1 MKLNKFCF
9 IVVTLLLLSCV
20 KYSFRGA
27 LPSYLETIYIE
38 DFEDRTNYPGVR
50 EEFMDKVTE
59 AFISDNSL
67 KVIEDKKSSD
77 LILKGSIVSIRR
89 RPVSITSQEQVQEFQ
104 MVMTVQ
110 AECQN
115 THNQKPLWSGNLSRY
130 GVISG
135 NALGD
140 EIDQANSE
148 AIDQIVEDIITKT
161 IAAW

>member
-9 IVVTLLLLSCV
+9 IVVTLILLSCV

-67 KVIEDKKSSD
+67 KVIEDEKSSD

-104 MVMTVQ
+104 MVMTIQ

-135 NALGD
+135 DALGD

>member
-1 MKLNKFCF
+1 M
-9 IVVTLLLLSCV
+9 
-20 KYSFRGA
+20 
-27 LPSYLETIYIE
+27 
-38 DFEDRTNYPGVR
+38 
-50 EEFMDKVTE
+50 
-59 AFISDNSL
+59 ISRLIFPIDNSL
-67 KVIEDKKSSD
+67 KVIENAKSSD
-77 LILKGSIVSIRR
+77 LILKGSIVSILR

-130 GVISG
+130 GIISG
-135 NALGD
+135 DALGD

-148 AIDQIVEDIITKT
+148 AIDQIVEDIISKT

>member
-1 MKLNKFCF
+1 MKLNKFCL
-9 IVVTLLLLSCV
+9 IAITILLLSCV
-20 KYSFRGA
+20 QYSFRGA
-27 LPSYLETIYIE
+27 LPSYIETIYIE

-67 KVIEDKKSSD
+67 KVIENAESSD
-77 LILKGSIVSIRR
+77 LILKGSIVSIKR

-130 GVISG
+130 GIISG
-135 NALGD
+135 GALGE

-148 AIDQIVEDIITKT
+148 AIDQIVEDIISKT